1 MFNPFTDFGFRKN
14 IRQKKLIK
22 IYQSGFE
29 MNFSIDQ
36 SEDKKPWFR
45 DYKYPKGAQS
55 GTGGY

>member
-1 MFNPFTDFGFRKN
+1 
-14 IRQKKLIK
+14 
-22 IYQSGFE
+22 

-55 GTGGY
+55 GTGGYWPLLGNYRGEKIFGKFHG